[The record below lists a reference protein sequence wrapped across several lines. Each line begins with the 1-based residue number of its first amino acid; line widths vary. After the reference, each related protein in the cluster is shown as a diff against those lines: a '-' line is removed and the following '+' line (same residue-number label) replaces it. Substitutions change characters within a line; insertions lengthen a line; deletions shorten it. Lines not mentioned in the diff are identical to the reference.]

1 METANGGEGQNVP
14 LTLTDHVNKKLLE
27 AFKNALESPGNSFPK
42 SDPIDSTGDD
52 ESWQ

>member
-1 METANGGEGQNVP
+1 MESNGIANNDVP

-27 AFKNALESPGNSFPK
+27 AFKNALEIPGNSFPK

-52 ESWQ
+52 ELWK